1 MARPGSLMWRS
12 TERSCGFARTSPQQ
26 HLAAYVM
33 STPATLTKPTIAEL
47 VDLSG
52 KTAIV
57 TGGSMGIGCGIVER
71 LHEAGAQVLI
81 ADLDLDAG
89 IDARRADSTPCV
101 PVAPS
106 PCKQTSAGEPTS
118 TRWSAAAVERFGGL
132 DILVNNAGIYP
143 FAPFLEMDP
152 ELFEHVLR
160 VNLFSVFS
168 AMQAAAKQMIAQG
181 RGGKIINVSSID
193 ALHPSMVGLAH
204 YDASKHGVWGL
215 TKNVALELAEHGITV
230 NALAPGAIATPGAS
244 SGTVDPEMLRET
256 EARIPMH
263 RMGLPDDMGRVALFL
278 ASGLSSYLTGSQI
291 VADGGHA
298 AALRQSSPWPS
309 PSPPHAFV

>member
-1 MARPGSLMWRS
+1 MYRALVWVCPDVAGGTTWQP
-12 TERSCGFARTSPQQ
+12 TS
-26 HLAAYVM
+26 M

-47 VDLSG
+47 VDLTG

-81 ADLDLDAG
+81 ADIDLDAG
-89 IDARRADSTPCV
+89 IGLAERLNTVRSGSAFAVQTDVSRRADIDAMVT
-101 PVAPS
+101 
-106 PCKQTSAGEPTS
+106 
-118 TRWSAAAVERFGGL
+118 AAVERFGGL

-152 ELFEHVLR
+152 ELFERVLR
-160 VNLFSVFS
+160 VNLFSVFA

-215 TKNVALELAEHGITV
+215 TKNVALELAEHEITV

-244 SGTVDPEMLRET
+244 SGTVDPEMLHET

-291 VADGGHA
+291 VADGGML
-298 AALRQSSPWPS
+298 LR
-309 PSPPHAFV
+309 

>member
-1 MARPGSLMWRS
+1 
-12 TERSCGFARTSPQQ
+12 
-26 HLAAYVM
+26 
-33 STPATLTKPTIAEL
+33 
-47 VDLSG
+47 
-52 KTAIV
+52 
-57 TGGSMGIGCGIVER
+57 MGIGAGIVER
-71 LHEAGAQVLI
+71 LHEAGAAVVI

-89 IDARRADSTPCV
+89 LELADRLNAGRSGSAFGMQTDVSRRADTDAMVS
-101 PVAPS
+101 
-106 PCKQTSAGEPTS
+106 
-118 TRWSAAAVERFGGL
+118 AAVERFGGL

-160 VNLFSVFS
+160 VNLFGVFS

-193 ALHPSMVGLAH
+193 SLHPSMVGLAH

-215 TKNVALELAEHGITV
+215 TKNVALELAEHGIAV

-244 SGTVDPEMLRET
+244 GGAVDADVLRET
-256 EARIPMH
+256 EQRIPMH
-263 RMGLPDDMGRVALFL
+263 RMGVPDDMGRVALFL

-291 VADGGHA
+291 VADGGML
-298 AALRQSSPWPS
+298 LR
-309 PSPPHAFV
+309 

>member
-1 MARPGSLMWRS
+1 
-12 TERSCGFARTSPQQ
+12 
-26 HLAAYVM
+26 M
-33 STPATLTKPTIAEL
+33 STPTTLTKPTIAEL

-52 KTAIV
+52 KTAII
-57 TGGSMGIGCGIVER
+57 TGGSMGIGRGIVER

-81 ADLDLDAG
+81 ADLDLETG
-89 IDARRADSTPCV
+89 IALAERLNTDRPSSAFAVQTDVSRQADIDTMV
-101 PVAPS
+101 
-106 PCKQTSAGEPTS
+106 TG
-118 TRWSAAAVERFGGL
+118 AVDRFGSL

-160 VNLFSVFS
+160 VNLFSVFA

-193 ALHPSMVGLAH
+193 ALHPSMIGLAH

-215 TKNVALELAEHGITV
+215 TKNVALELAEHGIAV

-244 SGTVDPEMLRET
+244 SGTVDPDMLRET
-256 EARIPMH
+256 EQRIPMH
-263 RMGLPDDMGRVALFL
+263 RIGLPDDMGRVALFL

-291 VADGGHA
+291 VADGGML
-298 AALRQSSPWPS
+298 LR
-309 PSPPHAFV
+309 

>member
-1 MARPGSLMWRS
+1 
-12 TERSCGFARTSPQQ
+12 
-26 HLAAYVM
+26 M

-47 VDLSG
+47 VDLTG

-81 ADLDLDAG
+81 ADIDLDAG
-89 IDARRADSTPCV
+89 IEVAERLNTVRSGSAFAVQTDVSRRADIDAMVT
-101 PVAPS
+101 
-106 PCKQTSAGEPTS
+106 
-118 TRWSAAAVERFGGL
+118 AAVERFGGL

-152 ELFEHVLR
+152 ELFERVLR
-160 VNLFSVFS
+160 VNLFSVFA

-215 TKNVALELAEHGITV
+215 TKNVALELAEHEITV

-244 SGTVDPEMLRET
+244 SGTVDPEMLHET

-291 VADGGHA
+291 VADGGML
-298 AALRQSSPWPS
+298 LR
-309 PSPPHAFV
+309 

>member
-1 MARPGSLMWRS
+1 
-12 TERSCGFARTSPQQ
+12 
-26 HLAAYVM
+26 M
-33 STPATLTKPTIAEL
+33 STATSLSKPTIAEL
-47 VDLSG
+47 IDLSG
-52 KTAIV
+52 KSVIV
-57 TGGSMGIGCGIVER
+57 TGGSMGIGCAIVER
-71 LHEAGAQVLI
+71 LHEAGAAVLI

-89 IDARRADSTPCV
+89 VALAEQLNAGRSGSALALQTDVSQRADIDEMV
-101 PVAPS
+101 
-106 PCKQTSAGEPTS
+106 
-118 TRWSAAAVERFGGL
+118 AAAVERFGGL

-168 AMQAAAKQMIAQG
+168 AMQAAARQMIAQG
-181 RGGKIINVSSID
+181 RGGRIINVSSID

-244 SGTVDPEMLRET
+244 SGTVDPDMLREI
-256 EARIPMH
+256 EQRIPMH
-263 RMGLPDDMGRVALFL
+263 RIGLPDDMGRVALFL

-291 VADGGHA
+291 VADGGML
-298 AALRQSSPWPS
+298 LR
-309 PSPPHAFV
+309 

>member
-1 MARPGSLMWRS
+1 MG
-12 TERSCGFARTSPQQ
+12 
-26 HLAAYVM
+26 
-33 STPATLTKPTIAEL
+33 TPTTLTKPTIAEL

-52 KTAIV
+52 KTAII
-57 TGGSMGIGCGIVER
+57 TGGSMGIGRGIVER

-81 ADLDLDAG
+81 ADLDLETG
-89 IDARRADSTPCV
+89 IALAERLNTDRPSSAFAVQTDVSRQADIDTMV
-101 PVAPS
+101 
-106 PCKQTSAGEPTS
+106 TG
-118 TRWSAAAVERFGGL
+118 AVDRFGSL

-160 VNLFSVFS
+160 VNLFSVFA

-193 ALHPSMVGLAH
+193 ALHPSMIGLAH

-215 TKNVALELAEHGITV
+215 TKNVALELAEHGIAV

-244 SGTVDPEMLRET
+244 SGTVDPDMLRET
-256 EARIPMH
+256 EQRIPMH
-263 RMGLPDDMGRVALFL
+263 RIGLPDDMGRVALFL

-291 VADGGHA
+291 VADGGML
-298 AALRQSSPWPS
+298 LR
-309 PSPPHAFV
+309 